1 MFVFNAKVLIFFL
14 IRIFLEEESEPKK
27 KTSTALVLIF
37 EPIIQQMLS
46 LQLHYF
52 SGHCSPQ

>member
-1 MFVFNAKVLIFFL
+1 MFVFKAKVLIFFL
-14 IRIFLEEESEPKK
+14 IRIFLEEESELKK
-27 KTSTALVLIF
+27 KNTKALVLIF

-46 LQLHYF
+46 LQLHNF